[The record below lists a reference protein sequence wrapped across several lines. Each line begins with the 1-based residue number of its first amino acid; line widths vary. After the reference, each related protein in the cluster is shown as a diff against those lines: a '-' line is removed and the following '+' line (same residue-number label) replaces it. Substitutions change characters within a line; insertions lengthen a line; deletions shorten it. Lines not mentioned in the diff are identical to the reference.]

1 MDTNKCDILLIGCE
15 TEENLGLRSI
25 AASLTRNGVQAKIEP
40 YHKSLKEKIFADI
53 VVENPKIVGFS
64 LIFQRMLFEFADL
77 ISYLRQNGISAHFTM
92 GGHFPTIEYERTLE
106 VIPGLD
112 SVVRHEG
119 ERTLLELFQNLD
131 QPNSWDSI
139 KGIAYRKDGKIKVT
153 PPRPLIQNL
162 DSLPFPLRSNKV
174 MTHRGLGMCAIIA
187 SRGCYY
193 NCSFCSIHTF
203 YREPSGPKRRSRSP
217 SHVAQEMEEL
227 FLTRGIRIFVF
238 KDDDLCT
245 RGRKQRQWIEDF
257 ARELEKRRLAD
268 QILWRISCRVDEVDS
283 ELLMPLKEVGLTWL
297 YIGIESGSNQGL
309 KTFNKHYTVDDI
321 YKAIR
326 NLQKLEIPFEFG
338 FMIFDPDSTMGSI
351 KENIDFLKRI
361 CKNGQATAH
370 FTKMFP
376 YAGTTIA
383 QRLKKEGRLKGT
395 IALPD
400 YTFKDPRLNLLQF
413 FFSQAFHSRN
423 FGSNSLVNQLQLA
436 KFDTMVL
443 KKFFLDEYDVHRYA
457 EAVQELTRQSND
469 SALKAMRGAVQF
481 MENRTLKEILYR
493 WNVLRDIA
501 QREMEA
507 EQRIAAAL
515 KRLMD
520 RYDFGPIRLEPIDT
534 IHNDPTCNLA
544 R

>member
-1 MDTNKCDILLIGCE
+1 MDINKCDILLIGCE

-25 AASLTRNGVQAKIEP
+25 AAFLTKNGVQTTIEP
-40 YHKSLKEKIFADI
+40 YHKSLKEKIFADSLA
-53 VVENPKIVGFS
+53 ENPKIVGFS

-77 ISYLRQNGISAHFTM
+77 ISYLRQHGISAHFTM
-92 GGHFPTIEYERTLE
+92 GGHFPTIEYERTLK

-119 ERTLLELFQNLD
+119 EHTLLELYQNLD

-139 KGIAYRKDGKIKVT
+139 KGIAYRKDGKITAT
-153 PPRPLIQNL
+153 PPRPLIRNL
-162 DSLPFPLRSNKV
+162 DSLPFPLRSNNV
-174 MTHRGLGMCAIIA
+174 MTHRGLGMCALIA

-203 YREPSGPKRRSRSP
+203 FREPSGPKRRSRSP

-227 FLTRGIRIFVF
+227 FVNRGIRIFIF

-245 RGRKQRQWIEDF
+245 KGRKQQQWIQDF
-257 ARELEKRRLAD
+257 ARELTKRRLAD
-268 QILWRISCRVDEVDS
+268 HILWRISCRVDEVDS
-283 ELLMPLKEVGLTWL
+283 ELLTPLKEAGLTWL
-297 YIGIESGSNQGL
+297 YLGIESGSNQGL

-321 YKAIR
+321 YKTVQ
-326 NLQKLEIPFEFG
+326 NLQQLEIPFEFG
-338 FMIFDPDSTMGSI
+338 FMIFDPDSTMDSI
-351 KENIDFLKRI
+351 KENIDFLEKI

-376 YAGTTIA
+376 YAGTPIA
-383 QRLKKEGRLKGT
+383 QRLKKEKRLKGT
-395 IALPD
+395 IASPD
-400 YTFKDPRLNLLQF
+400 YTFKDPRLNLMQF

-443 KKFFLDEYDVHRYA
+443 KKFFPDEYDARRYA

-469 SALKAMRGAVQF
+469 SALQAMRRAVQV
-481 MENRTLKEILYR
+481 MEYRTLKEILYK
-493 WNVLRDIA
+493 WNMLRDIA
-501 QREMEA
+501 QREIEA
-507 EQRIAAAL
+507 ENRIAAAL
-515 KRLMD
+515 KQLMD
-520 RYDFGPIRLEPIDT
+520 CYDFGPIRLEPIDI
-534 IHNDPTCNLA
+534 IHREPL
-544 R
+544 